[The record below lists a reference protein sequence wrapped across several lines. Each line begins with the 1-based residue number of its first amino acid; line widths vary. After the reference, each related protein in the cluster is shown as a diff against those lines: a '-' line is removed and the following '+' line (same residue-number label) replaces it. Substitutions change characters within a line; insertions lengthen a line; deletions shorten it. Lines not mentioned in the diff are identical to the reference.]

1 MTNKERIQ
9 CKHKIRRRR
18 VDKQACLIR
27 LSADIPCT
35 PDCVLMCCAA
45 FEKRG
50 YRPGLSDV
58 HVDKKHKTSGSHNV
72 FVVGSIYG
80 GRRKFSHVVKV
91 HSYK

>member
-1 MTNKERIQ
+1 MTSKERIQ

-50 YRPGLSDV
+50 CRPGLSDE
-58 HVDKKHKTSGSHNV
+58 HADKKYRPPVATV